1 MNFTLFSC
9 NVKSISNNG
18 PHMITSTQAIINS
31 TTING
36 IVTPKLNYNSRSTN
50 LEDKV
55 HKPIKE

>member
-1 MNFTLFSC
+1 
-9 NVKSISNNG
+9 
-18 PHMITSTQAIINS
+18 MITSTQAIINS

-55 HKPIKE
+55 HKPMKE